1 MVAQRGQDVRENLVE
16 HLEEDRI
23 GKTEAAYGR
32 WVPSWTDPEN
42 PEHRQ
47 EVDEN
52 EAGLDGMTGKIVVP
66 LPVVSDQVVHKEPS
80 HRQTREPAEQVDQHG
95 ALTRLP
101 LSD

>member
-1 MVAQRGQDVRENLVE
+1 MAAQRIQDVREHLVE

-32 WVPSWTDPEN
+32 WVPSWADLEN

-80 HRQTREPAEQVDQHG
+80 HRQTRESAEQVDQHG
-95 ALTRLP
+95 VLTRLP

>member
-1 MVAQRGQDVRENLVE
+1 MVAQRGQGVRENLVE

-23 GKTEAAYGR
+23 GETEAAYGR

-47 EVDEN
+47 EADEN
-52 EAGLDGMTGKIVVP
+52 EVGLDGMTGKIVVP
-66 LPVVSDQVVHKEPS
+66 LPVVRDQVVHKEPS
-80 HRQTREPAEQVDQHG
+80 HRQTRESAEQVDQHG
-95 ALTRLP
+95 ALIRLP